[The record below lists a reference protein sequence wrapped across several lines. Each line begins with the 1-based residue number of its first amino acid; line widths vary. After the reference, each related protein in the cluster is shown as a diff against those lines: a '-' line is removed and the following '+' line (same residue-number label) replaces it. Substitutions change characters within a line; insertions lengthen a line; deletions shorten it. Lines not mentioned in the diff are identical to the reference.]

1 MALQTVTQQT
11 LPGRPLS
18 VSMSDQPGKPTWASA
33 SRFGYLII
41 LLFFGGLGGWAAL
54 APLASGVNVIG
65 TIEVDSGVKTV
76 QHLEGGLVQQILV
89 REGERITQGQVLMR
103 LDPLR
108 TDAQAAVQE
117 SSLISL
123 VAEKARVQAEIA
135 GDTSMILDA
144 ELTDAL
150 THPIFGKI
158 VESEMKL
165 FDERREARAKR
176 LKIQLEQ
183 LEQIKTELRSYDIR
197 MKTTVD
203 ALALIEEELSS
214 VQELYD
220 KRLTTKSR
228 LLAIKRAQTGLLGQQ
243 GTLVEA
249 IAQTKQKLTEH
260 QLAIEATTQS
270 ELTASLSRLN
280 QLDPEIAR
288 RREAI
293 GVLDDQ
299 KARIDVRAPSD
310 GRVMNLHVKTIGQ
323 VVSGGQVLLEIVPE
337 NEAMVLDGK
346 LKAKDIEQVKV
357 GAMVNVRLMAFNPRL
372 TPPVDGQLVSVT
384 PSTMPS
390 AKGEPVYGVTVK
402 LDPESLRQAIGDQ
415 QLTAG
420 MPAAGLIAV
429 GEQTL
434 LSYLMTPMIVSFE
447 LALREP

>member
-135 GDTSMILDA
+135 GDTPMILDA